1 MPTPMIDS
9 LGVVH
14 DVPEEHVAA
23 RAAMGWRPQ
32 TFEDVLAASTAAAKE
47 EAYGGFGGGLK
58 AAGLAGLRGA
68 TLGLSDVAAR
78 ALGGDDAA
86 IALEGYKEENP
97 GISFAGELG
106 GAIAPALVTG
116 GAGLFTGAGAAT
128 AKLGAGAGALGAE
141 RLGAGLAR
149 AGARIGEIGAE
160 GGALSRLGESA
171 IGRAAEYAPSSLVSG
186 VGRGAS
192 EAVGGGLRGALAA
205 GATEGALYGA
215 GSGVSELALEQDPLT
230 WERAATTIGSSA
242 LFGAAGG
249 AALGAAGNVVE
260 RGLHRAS
267 EAIDAAVARSAAKA
281 KPIAGPSEIP
291 EYAALKAQVER
302 PASSGPEGDIAE
314 EFSIGPQAGAAGSA
328 QPGSFAER
336 FDQAFRDL
344 DTSSGG
350 NNSVTV
356 HDLRRA
362 MPDLSRDEF
371 DAALRDLRRKKLWS
385 MDSADGAG
393 LSDEIRAAGIKEAGG
408 NLTYVQRGPNYR
420 PTYTGEISGA
430 RAIESHPFEIGDDK
444 FSMAVETRPVVQGGA
459 PREYVT
465 VTRDLGDGTSKV
477 IATAEFSQ
485 RGEDLHPNWTAVD
498 SAWRRKGIASR
509 MYDAAEKR
517 SGRSV
522 IASESQ
528 TDDGAAFSSQYR
540 SRRSSK
546 PTSTP
551 TVERIDA
558 GGKKLYLTTETKP
571 NTPGGL
577 PRTKVTVTRQLAD
590 GEEVAVAK
598 AEFIHLDA
606 GLYPD
611 NVDVIPGLQRNGI
624 ATRMYEAAER
634 ASGKLAIPSDNQTAA
649 GKAFSAKYR
658 GNRVTGPDYVEQTLP
673 ASQLAERGYFEPPG
687 AGVDPARVMK
697 ARNAIIEGQREPID
711 LTVSPSGKI
720 GVVNGRH
727 RLDAAI
733 DLDKPVNV
741 RWYTG
746 EEPSADMVHR
756 AGPPPDVSNY
766 TATEL
771 RKAEEAEK
779 ARLRTK
785 QAPQRQAFVDELD
798 QYRNANRD
806 AHVMR
811 EVPKASPDRDIKE
824 AGGAFANN
832 DMKLRA
838 LLDDRIGL
846 ADDPGRALVLL
857 RKQRQALEEIVPWA
871 KEQQRLWQRDVA
883 EAPEKIKAALRD
895 ISSRPTLAE
904 RVKAAKEY
912 AHLGI
917 GGEKTGPFT
926 EAGLDTATAQTVDEL
941 KRLSWGGAANGALKE
956 PAVSKLVPEYER
968 VLAWNAKFQTTLDEL
983 VRPPTSELL
992 TRIAAA
998 RDALGAPKPPPSA
1011 GEAVLGAAAAL
1022 SGPVGAAAAAGTRIM
1037 GGFKKLIG
1045 NVVERTAKA
1054 TAAILDAASHGVKA
1068 TAPYAPVLA
1077 TKVLASL
1084 RYGPSKSAK
1093 SESLPELYKARTDEI
1108 KQLTAY
1114 DEMGVPRL
1122 RPEVRQQIGGVLR
1135 PIAAVDPTMADRIET
1150 ALAARIEYLSSIIP
1164 RRPDIAGIQTGPD
1177 RWQPSDMAMRS
1188 WARSAAAAEDPYAV
1202 LERAVHGGVTPE
1214 DAATMRAVHPEILAD
1229 FAHRVTSELP
1239 TLRQALP
1246 YDQQLS
1252 ISILTG
1258 VPVAAALD
1266 PKVLGVLQGQFPAEP
1281 GSSGGTAAPKA
1292 QPQFGSI
1299 KQSVSQPTP
1308 AQSRAQG
1315 AHA

>member
-128 AKLGAGAGALGAE
+128 AKLGAGVGALGAE

-186 VGRGAS
+186 AGRGVS
-192 EAVGGGLRGALAA
+192 EALGGGLRGALAA

-230 WERAATTIGSSA
+230 WERAATTIGSNA
-242 LFGAAGG
+242 LLGAASG

-291 EYAALKAQVER
+291 EYAALKAKIER

-314 EFSIGPQAGAAGSA
+314 EFTVGARLG
-328 QPGSFAER
+328 AEPPLPKAEGTASR
-336 FDQAFRDL
+336 AAPLADDEYAAL
-344 DTSSGG
+344 AASSR
-350 NNSVTV
+350 T
-356 HDLRRA
+356 A
-362 MPDLSRDEF
+362 LSRDAVNAVDDYTGMGMYRRINDPLRENPNLTG
-371 DAALRDLRRKKLWS
+371 DAALDLFNGRGVMRQIVKGVDDAIATSAAPRDMLVYRGVRGERSIKQ
-385 MDSADGAG
+385 MSALKAGDTFVDPGFGSTTASGETGAG
-393 LSDEIRAAGIKEAGG
+393 FSKSHLGKGVVLEIEVPKGHPALPFANSANQSAPESEI
-408 NLTYVQRGPNYR
+408 LLPRG
-420 PTYTGEISGA
+420 
-430 RAIESHPFEIGDDK
+430 
-444 FSMAVETRPVVQGGA
+444 TR
-459 PREYVT
+459 Y
-465 VTRDLGDGTSKV
+465 
-477 IATAEFSQ
+477 
-485 RGEDLHPNWTAVD
+485 
-498 SAWRRKGIASR
+498 
-509 MYDAAEKR
+509 
-517 SGRSV
+517 SV
-522 IASESQ
+522 IAVEER
-528 TDDGAAFSSQYR
+528 DGQKVIRMAVQQGAELGDKAAVGQF
-540 SRRSSK
+540 
-546 PTSTP
+546 T
-551 TVERIDA
+551 A
-558 GGKKLYLTTETKP
+558 GGKKLFLSTETKP